1 MTGFEIKEKE
11 SVSQLFQLKSLDK
24 QDTWYPTL
32 RKTVWVLSQLHEFVK
47 VCLSFVRIGHCTH
60 SLGACYL

>member
-47 VCLSFVRIGHCTH
+47 VCLSVFRED
-60 SLGACYL
+60 

>member
-47 VCLSFVRIGHCTH
+47 VCPSFVKSEGRTH
-60 SLGACYL
+60 PP